1 MAMVVIHSPSLSAAA
16 KKRIGDQV
24 ITALHNEDV
33 PASSVVVL
41 FKVEKADLYLDGGV
55 LVEAEATANP
65 GPAPAPVRP
74 QTIAEPSQ
82 HVFLTTLA
90 PVKDDF
96 KTRARRTKQELS
108 ELKAKLINLLHEK
121 GGLSSFDAQK
131 EMELQDCDWAPAT
144 LRRFFAE
151 LEEEGLIKKEGQ
163 KRGTRYVLLG
173 TLNKAAGLGTPIL
186 KKKSEDGSDED

>member
-1 MAMVVIHSPSLSAAA
+1 MAMVVIHSPSLSVAA

-55 LVEAEATANP
+55 LIEAQPSAASAPTNP
-65 GPAPAPVRP
+65 TIRFQADSEPTQLNFLPP
-74 QTIAEPSQ
+74 QSASRN
-82 HVFLTTLA
+82 
-90 PVKDDF
+90 DY

-108 ELKAKLINLLHEK
+108 ELKTKLITLLHEK

-131 EMELQDCDWAPAT
+131 DMELQDCDWAPAT

-173 TLNKAAGLGTPIL
+173 TLSKQTGLGNPIL
-186 KKKSEDGSDED
+186 KKKSEDGSDEE

>member
-1 MAMVVIHSPSLSAAA
+1 MAVVVIHSPNLSAEA

-33 PASSVVVL
+33 PASTVVVL
-41 FKVEKADLYLDGGV
+41 FKVENADLYLDGGV
-55 LVEAEATANP
+55 LVEARHST
-65 GPAPAPVRP
+65 PALPAAP
-74 QTIAEPSQ
+74 QTRTPIHPEPAQ
-82 HVFLTTLA
+82 LNFLA
-90 PVKDDF
+90 PRGPVNDGF

-108 ELKAKLINLLHEK
+108 DMKSRLVGLLHEK

-173 TLNKAAGLGTPIL
+173 TLNKPAGVPAPIL
-186 KKKSEDGSDED
+186 MKKSED